1 MNKYTSSIIY
11 DIMQNPNKFI
21 VDTPQMKELSE
32 TIHKWH
38 LNGFTGGIVIGANR
52 IGKTFAINKIKDDI
66 KGRNG
71 KKISAH
77 YASIAQRD
85 IGTIA
90 GVLRIIAYSVGLKI
104 KSTTPADIIANDLI
118 HYIGESATS
127 SENPHS
133 SILFVDELQRIRPKQ
148 FEVFAELFDGLNNF
162 DIQLTT
168 IFIGNSIAT
177 DQLLE
182 KMEEEP
188 QYELI
193 RGRFFLNMYE
203 YFGIRKY
210 DELKSCLKFIDENY
224 LFTKGNSYIDDF
236 LSGHNIQKD
245 WRLVDIA
252 DNIWSVYQNE
262 FHKKQKIESWGM
274 QYFRSMIITL
284 LFDFFP
290 SQEFND
296 PIILEQM
303 IEASINAS
311 GLVPDQ
317 IRLIK

>member
-1 MNKYTSSIIY
+1 
-11 DIMQNPNKFI
+11 MQNPNKFI
-21 VDTPQMKELSE
+21 VDTPQMHELSE
-32 TIHKWH
+32 TIHRWH
-38 LNGFTGGIVIGANR
+38 LNGATGGIVLGANR
-52 IGKTFAINKIKDDI
+52 IGKTFAMNKIKNNI
-66 KGRNG
+66 CGRNG
-71 KKISAH
+71 KKISTH
-77 YASIAQRD
+77 YTSIPQRD

-118 HYIGESATS
+118 HYIGESAS
-127 SENPHS
+127 CSENPHS
-133 SILFVDELQRIRPKQ
+133 SILFVDEMQRIRPKQ
-148 FEVFAELFDGLNNF
+148 FEVFAELYDGLNNF

-168 IFIGNSIAT
+168 IFIGNYIAT

-182 KMEEEP
+182 KMKDEP

-193 RGRFFLNMYE
+193 RGRLFLNVYQ

-210 DELKSCLKFIDENY
+210 EELRKCLKYIDENY
-224 LFTKGNSYIDDF
+224 LFTDGNSYIDDF
-236 LSGHNIQKD
+236 LSKHNNQKD
-245 WRLVDIA
+245 WKLEDIA
-252 DNIWSVYQNE
+252 GNIWNVYQNQ
-262 FHKKQKIESWGM
+262 FHKALKVESWGM
-274 QYFRSMIITL
+274 QYFTSMIKTL

-311 GLVPDQ
+311 GLVPDL